1 MSKSPKSIRQGD
13 ERNLYQRRL
22 KATNAPLKHADPNDR
37 LTVKQSDSTR
47 PSIVGTSQR
56 SNAPL
61 GKNFKSK
68 LTSPIKQKAL
78 KSNKVSNHLYLQ
90 TLKVKQSSIDHLK
103 VRTMKV
109 QHQDGGDSAVSHSK
123 GLKKEMPKNKN
134 KSEETVDKDR
144 EKKIENNQVDES
156 IASNTNGKAPESE
169 LEEQNHAEN
178 NMSKESKDKG
188 ENDTTTEVRITKDVK
203 HEEDVVIV
211 ADPKNSNGKEEE
223 NKPEEKNSPITFVE
237 PKVEIEIMNLNEKIE
252 SERQSIPVSQE
263 EDSSNKSKNEECL
276 SGSDVVESTTSE
288 PTIEQQLEPQKNQEG
303 LQDPNASMTENFKDQ
318 SFGRTLRGISGR
330 TSLGR
335 LRNITVRERRMSPND
350 SLFVNTSRISV
361 SQERSIY
368 GEHFDSP
375 LFNSSRLERKR
386 KRVADTEPST
396 KKVKVDEG
404 YNFLNFSW
412 NYLKYWRR
420 PEQVP
425 ASNTN
430 ELNLNLDNKTNIDDS
445 TININETTEPKKWCI
460 IM

>member
-1 MSKSPKSIRQGD
+1 
-13 ERNLYQRRL
+13 
-22 KATNAPLKHADPNDR
+22 
-37 LTVKQSDSTR
+37 
-47 PSIVGTSQR
+47 
-56 SNAPL
+56 
-61 GKNFKSK
+61 
-68 LTSPIKQKAL
+68 
-78 KSNKVSNHLYLQ
+78 
-90 TLKVKQSSIDHLK
+90 
-103 VRTMKV
+103 MKV

-303 LQDPNASMTENFKDQ
+303 LQGKDEDMSFISYDSNIMLKDVQIKLNDCLKDNSKLFDTTDPNASMTENFKDQ